1 MSFAEHFE
9 HMWWA
14 YLVIF
19 VMTKEKKEI
28 KESTIERNIMKM
40 PPSLSGIP
48 VVIVP
53 SARHLYL
60 GATSQTQIDLFIEHF
75 YQAFK
80 LEPQQLTPSYILA
93 EEFNITPS
101 TFPPLSPAKPD
112 TTFSEES
119 LGRDFLLYLWYLAE
133 TGKTIETKDFGEYEV
148 MLEAPLC
155 LTGDGEDPG
164 AGEATI
170 KKGDSPIRGAEVKAA
185 LSVGKKL
192 RKAKVTFTR
201 LNQIWTGTFD
211 ADRFSFSSF
220 ALPEGE
226 SQDRSEIFSER
237 VEFMEIFRE
246 VLTAGFRQYA
256 NAMLNGKDSETVA
269 ALKEWINSRDAI

>member
-1 MSFAEHFE
+1 MKKFLALILALAMALSLVACGSAPADDGDATATDEPIKIGFVNYDPTAEQ
-9 HMWWA
+9 
-14 YLVIF
+14 YLV
-19 VMTKEKKEI
+19 
-28 KESTIERNIMKM
+28 
-40 PPSLSGIP
+40 L
-48 VVIVP
+48 
-53 SARHLYL
+53 
-60 GATSQTQIDLFIEHF
+60 D
-75 YQAFK
+75 
-80 LEPQQLTPSYILA
+80 SYFQYLA

-112 TTFSEES
+112 NTFSEES
-119 LGRDFLLYLWYLAE
+119 LGRDFLLYLWYLSE
-133 TGKTIETKDFGEYEV
+133 TGKVIETPDNGEFEV

-192 RKAKVTFTR
+192 KKAKLTFTH

-211 ADRFSFSSF
+211 ADSFSFSSF

-226 SQDRSEIFSER
+226 AQDRSEIFSER
-237 VEFMEIFRE
+237 VEFLDTFRE
-246 VLTAGFRQYA
+246 ALIAGFRQYA
-256 NAMLNGKDSETVA
+256 NAMLNGKDAETVA
-269 ALKEWINSRDAI
+269 ALREWINTRDAI